1 MKKKVIYSWIILF
14 LAACGKSNKTVDIQ
28 RDKAEKIENTPP
40 VSSDQEEASEDDP
53 EESENDD
60 TKVSLDSWIA
70 KLPATDPRRIRFEPE
85 IIQLWKERD
94 IQVEAE
100 FEEASGDLATM
111 QSQLS
116 AATGPEEKANLQ
128 SQIGSKHLAQS
139 NYQEAV
145 DYYSLALSLYE
156 ELNDDENISKACM
169 GIGTAYSKWKN
180 FGKAE
185 EYFSRAADLREQL
198 LGADHP
204 DTIKA
209 RHLAMTNKSIQ
220 SKVQRVLAERKEKE
234 AQPD

>member
-14 LAACGKSNKTVDIQ
+14 LAACGKSNKTEDIQ

-40 VSSDQEEASEDDP
+40 VSSQQEEPFEDDP
-53 EESENDD
+53 EESDNDD

-85 IIQLWKERD
+85 INQLWKERD

-128 SQIGSKHLAQS
+128 SQIGSKHLAQR
-139 NYQEAV
+139 NYKDAV
-145 DYYSLALSLYE
+145 ESYSQALTLYE
-156 ELNDDENISKACM
+156 ELKNDEQITEACM
-169 GIGTAYSKWKN
+169 GIGTAYTKWNN
-180 FGKAE
+180 FSKAE
-185 EYFSRAADLREQL
+185 EFFSRAADLREQL

-204 DTIKA
+204 KTIKA
-209 RHLAMTNKSIQ
+209 RKLAMTNKSIQ
-220 SKVQRVLAERKEKE
+220 EKVQRVLAERKEKE